1 MDNKAYLDQIAVK
14 SKKPTSQPIFTPTV
28 IKLLVTGL
36 IVLILFVVVFSIFNH
51 SNSER
56 KQKFAAIYQRTIS
69 LIAEEAPL
77 ITYDEELKSATLR
90 QYNDMFFTSLSS
102 FNTSYASL
110 TSSGGLNVGNAS
122 NKVIEA
128 DTLNTAEI
136 TNSLEEG
143 YLNGIIDDVYASTAL
158 YQVSVLIN
166 MNQEALNIATNTEVA
181 NLITEF
187 NDELKLIQ
195 ENYRKFTN

>member
-14 SKKPTSQPIFTPTV
+14 SKKTTSQPIFTPTV
-28 IKLLVTGL
+28 IKLLVTSL

-51 SNSER
+51 SNFER
-56 KQKFAAIYQRTIS
+56 KQKFAAIYQRTTS

-110 TSSGGLNVGNAS
+110 VSSGGLNVGNAS

-166 MNQEALNIATNTEVA
+166 MNQEALNVATNTEVA
-181 NLITEF
+181 NLITKF